1 MRIPS
6 SSQLLFSFYNG
17 TVSSAPPCHL
27 DKFAFSICLPDIRAY
42 TGKVFALKHNPHH
55 LPAAHEAY
63 ESFDTYGIH
72 TGSKRQ
78 RFFDYDFGLMSALCF
93 ADADFPHLRT
103 AIELVLWLFSFDDMI
118 DRGALNNIQRMKNAV
133 DVTMKVLR
141 DPSTPPPKFKVAAVL
156 QSCFHRMRQDGGD
169 GTLRR
174 FIDATDQYTQRSL
187 EQQVNKSTERI
198 PTVNEYIQHR
208 REASAMMTALAVL
221 EYTLELNLPDEVANN
236 SVVIELGI
244 AGSDILNWANDIYS
258 FPVEFARGDVHNFVS
273 VAMEHMDVAM
283 EHMDLGVEDAIAYVD
298 QRIRDRVDEYV
309 ATKNKLP
316 KFGPGLDEQA
326 ARYIQGIEYFVQ
338 GFIDWSF
345 ITPRY
350 FGDEAK
356 KVKETGVVK
365 LVAPIALD
373 APLHVEA

>member
-1 MRIPS
+1 MVQFPQPRLVTSTNLPAQI
-6 SSQLLFSFYNG
+6 
-17 TVSSAPPCHL
+17 T
-27 DKFAFSICLPDIRAY
+27 LPDIPAY
-42 TGKVFALKHNPHH
+42 TSKVFALKHNPHH
-55 LPAAHEAY
+55 LQAAHEAY
-63 ESFDTYGIH
+63 ESFDSYSIH

-118 DRGALNNIQRMKNAV
+118 DRGALNSIQAMQHAV
-133 DVTMKVLR
+133 NVTMKVLR
-141 DPSTPPPKFKVAAVL
+141 DPSTPPPRFKVAAVL
-156 QSCFHRMRQDGGD
+156 QSCFNRMRQDGGS
-169 GTLRR
+169 GTLQR

-187 EQQVNKSTERI
+187 KQQINKSTERI
-198 PTVNEYIQHR
+198 PTVEEYIQHR

-221 EYTLELNLPDEVANN
+221 EYTLELNLPDEVANDPA
-236 SVVIELGI
+236 VIELGI
-244 AGSDILNWANDIYS
+244 VGSDILNWANDIYS

-273 VAMEHMDVAM
+273 VAMEHMN
-283 EHMDLGVEDAIAYVD
+283 LGVEEAIAYVN
-298 QRIRDRVDEYV
+298 QRIQKRVDEYV
-309 ATKNKLP
+309 VTKNKLP
-316 KFGPGLDEQA
+316 KFGPGMDEQA

-356 KVKETGVVK
+356 KVKETGIVK

-373 APLHVEA
+373 APLRVEA